1 MQDNTTTQF
10 WRKLALRIEHDYG
23 QPRAILSI
31 SAHWLT
37 RGVGVTAMARPKTIH
52 DFGSS
57 LPCPLFSIQYP
68 APGSPEVAR
77 EVAALLRSQNLSRS
91 MKATVVLGSGP
102 INFLN

>member
-1 MQDNTTTQF
+1 MRMPVIFLGHGSPVIAMQDNTTTQF
-10 WRKLALRIEHDYG
+10 WRKLALRIEHDYA

-57 LPCPLFSIQYP
+57 LPRPLFSIQYP

-77 EVAALLRSQNLSRS
+77 EVAALLRARTCH
-91 MKATVVLGSGP
+91 AR
-102 INFLN
+102 